1 MSLHQQNFSR
11 PLSATAIFG
20 PGLIG
25 GSLALALRKRR
36 PDSRVVLWA
45 RSEES
50 ARRARRFFP
59 EVTCDVEEAAAGVSL
74 CVLCSP
80 IGAMPGLA
88 RRIAPA
94 LSASGCVTD
103 AGSVKGG
110 VVRAMEDILG
120 GRFVGSHPMAGSEK
134 SGIAAARADL
144 FEGATCIVTPT
155 ETTAT
160 GALRAVEAMWEAVGG
175 RLVRL
180 DPAGHDRAVGR
191 VSHLPHAV
199 ASILVNAIAAGGG
212 GAERLAGGGYRDTTR
227 VAAGPPA
234 MWAEILLE
242 NRAALEEALGDFSAA
257 LDEFKT
263 ILLSNDAPA
272 LESFLT
278 RAKKV
283 RDELS

>member
-1 MSLHQQNFSR
+1 M
-11 PLSATAIFG
+11 
-20 PGLIG
+20 
-25 GSLALALRKRR
+25 ALALRRR
-36 PDSRVVLWA
+36 QPDSRVVLWA

-50 ARRARRFFP
+50 ARRAARYFP
-59 EVTCDVEEAAAGVSL
+59 EVTCDVAKAAAGASV
-74 CVLCSP
+74 CVFCSP

-88 RRIAPA
+88 RRIEPFLEATA
-94 LSASGCVTD
+94 CVTD

-110 VVRAMEDILG
+110 VVRVMEDILG

-134 SGIAAARADL
+134 SGIEAARADL

-155 ETTAT
+155 EITAV
-160 GALRAVEAMWEAVGG
+160 GALRAAETLWTAVGG

-180 DPAGHDRAVGR
+180 DPAEHDRAVGR

-257 LDEFKT
+257 LDEFRT

-278 RAKKV
+278 RARNV
-283 RDELS
+283 REELP